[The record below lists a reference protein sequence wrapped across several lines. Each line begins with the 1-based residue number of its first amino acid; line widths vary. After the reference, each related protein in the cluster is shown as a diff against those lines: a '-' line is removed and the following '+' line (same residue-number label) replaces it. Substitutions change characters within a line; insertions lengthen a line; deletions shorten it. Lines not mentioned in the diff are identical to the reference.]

1 MAAAIPRTTLP
12 ELVAG
17 KLASA
22 IMDKQHLPGAYL
34 PSERDL
40 IKELGVSRASLR
52 EGLHILAEAG
62 LIEAHQGVG
71 WLVNELSAPQVLKA
85 RKLAARVSP
94 VITES
99 PVRRKRAKAS
109 GPRRLPVA
117 KEKPLHIPN
126 LKKDRL
132 GTFEFISWWERA
144 PWATR

>member
-1 MAAAIPRTTLP
+1 MASSIPRTTLP

-17 KLASA
+17 KLAAA
-22 IMDKQHLPGAYL
+22 ILENQHLPGAYF

-40 IKELGVSRASLR
+40 IKDLGVSRASLR

-71 WLVNELSAPQVLKA
+71 WLVNELSGPQAAKA

-99 PVRRKRAKAS
+99 PVRPKRAKAS
-109 GPRRLPVA
+109 GPRRLPGA
-117 KEKPLHIPN
+117 KETPLHIPN
-126 LKKDRL
+126 L
-132 GTFEFISWWERA
+132 
-144 PWATR
+144 